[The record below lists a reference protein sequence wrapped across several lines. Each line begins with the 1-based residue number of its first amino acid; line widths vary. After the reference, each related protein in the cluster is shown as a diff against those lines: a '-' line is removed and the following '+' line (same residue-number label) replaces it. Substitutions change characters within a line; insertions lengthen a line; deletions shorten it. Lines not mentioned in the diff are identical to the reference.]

1 MAKHQFPCANRKS
14 SIVAFGAAFA
24 AAMIAGCTSTPQE
37 YATTLSAQ
45 DPKWASP
52 ECQQIRAQALEYKE
66 RNVNWASGLL
76 IGPYGLAIVAAGKE
90 HQEKQRK
97 LFARDM
103 HLRCSSQPLPKNLQI
118 GPETTKTG
126 SSKS

>member
-1 MAKHQFPCANRKS
+1 MAMPQLPNANRRS
-14 SIVAFGAAFA
+14 ANVLVAVGFA
-24 AAMIAGCTSTPQE
+24 AAMIAGCTATPKD

-45 DPKWASP
+45 DPKWSSP
-52 ECQQIRAQALEYKE
+52 ECGQIRAQALEYKE

-103 HLRCSSQPLPKNLQI
+103 HMRCSSQPLPKNLQI
-118 GPETTKTG
+118 QATTK
-126 SSKS
+126 KSNSQK

>member
-1 MAKHQFPCANRKS
+1 
-14 SIVAFGAAFA
+14 
-24 AAMIAGCTSTPQE
+24 MIAGCTSTPQE

-97 LFARDM
+97 LLARDM

-118 GPETTKTG
+118 SPETTKSG
-126 SSKS
+126 SSKR

>member
-1 MAKHQFPCANRKS
+1 
-14 SIVAFGAAFA
+14 
-24 AAMIAGCTSTPQE
+24 MIAGCTSTPQE

-45 DPKWASP
+45 DPKWTSP
-52 ECQQIRAQALEYKE
+52 ECQQIRAQALDYKE

-118 GPETTKTG
+118 SPETTKSG
-126 SSKS
+126 NSKR

>member
-1 MAKHQFPCANRKS
+1 MAKPQILKANRKS
-14 SIVAFGAAFA
+14 ANVLFAVGVA
-24 AAMIAGCTSTPQE
+24 AAMIAGCTSTPKD

-45 DPKWASP
+45 DPKWTSP
-52 ECQQIRAQALEYKE
+52 ECQQIRAQALDYKE
-66 RNVNWASGLL
+66 RSVNWAAGLL

-103 HLRCSSQPLPKNLQI
+103 HMLCSSQPLPKNLEIQA
-118 GPETTKTG
+118 TTK
-126 SSKS
+126 KSNSQK

>member
-1 MAKHQFPCANRKS
+1 MAKPQFLNANRKS
-14 SIVAFGAAFA
+14 AHVLFAVGVA
-24 AAMIAGCTSTPQE
+24 AAMSAGCTSTPKD

-45 DPKWASP
+45 DPKWSSP

-66 RNVNWASGLL
+66 KNVNWASGAL

-103 HLRCSSQPLPKNLQI
+103 HLRCSSQPLPKNLEIQAPVKK
-118 GPETTKTG
+118 GNSLK
-126 SSKS
+126 